1 MNCTQITFSPTGGTK
16 RIADILTEQLG
27 ECPATIDLANSNTD
41 FSGCSVPSDNIAVIA
56 VPSYGGRVPQTAAAR
71 LSAIKGNHAKAVI
84 VCVYG
89 NRAYEDTLAE
99 LQDIA
104 EGCGFQTIAAVA
116 AIAEH
121 SIMHQYAAGRPD
133 GEDTSALNNFAK
145 KYRKN

>member
-104 EGCGFQTIAAVA
+104 EGCGRIYYYRRWIWSWRGNVPERGESHGNGGHGLR
-116 AIAEH
+116 EH
-121 SIMHQYAAGRPD
+121 SF
-133 GEDTSALNNFAK
+133 LLL
-145 KYRKN
+145 